1 MIFLLSALLL
11 AFTLILWRNQSSQK
25 TFIISVFAIIGAFI
39 IFGVNHTGPILYLAG
54 YTLVLVLLAFIVQLF
69 WESNRLTP
77 GQWNFNREAK
87 EYLRKNVNFADPLLF
102 PGYHEVK
109 HVGSGGMA
117 NVYRAFRDSDGQ
129 VVALKIPVGR
139 YGKDEDYLRR
149 FHREA
154 EVVGYL
160 DHNNIVKTF
169 KHGVIGVKHYVEMEF
184 IEGRSL
190 DAYIE
195 SKELNVGTAIEITKL
210 LISAL
215 NHIHGAGVIHRD
227 IKPSNIMIK
236 EGGFVGEPSRVNS
249 DAVKLMDFGIAGGK
263 DVTSRGFDGQRG
275 GTPIYMSPEQARG
288 LEIDHRSDIYSLGLV
303 LYEMLT
309 NQTAFGGISEVTG
322 HQQGFQVPPSPRQVN
337 YCISGI
343 LDHLVMRMIA
353 KDPNE
358 RPALREIQ
366 DTLLRD
372 DVQDVLR
379 ADLTSQLVLIV
390 SSHQG
395 VVRILD
401 SQGAPYK
408 TLGDIG
414 VGPRSFTTTPMSVSV
429 DSNGNY
435 FLAVPGDRLGSDR
448 HHMIHKLAPDGTLL
462 DAFGVYGMS
471 SGELLQPVATAVIPD
486 DSVLVL
492 DSETHL
498 VQRFSHD
505 GEHLSSFGGRG
516 TGNGL
521 FNNPRDLCVGPDGSV
536 YVLDYGNR
544 QIQEFT
550 VDGIYAT
557 RWAFFVDSEQ
567 DRTRLLDGLTVDK
580 SGNLYVS
587 DVMGGRVRL
596 ISPEG
601 KVVRSYPIE
610 SVDGDPK
617 DTLIDLGVDVNGIL
631 YAVRRGGHLIR
642 KLGRDS
648 KLLDSIEVYSPVMNM
663 IVNAQ

>member
-1 MIFLLSALLL
+1 
-11 AFTLILWRNQSSQK
+11 
-25 TFIISVFAIIGAFI
+25 
-39 IFGVNHTGPILYLAG
+39 
-54 YTLVLVLLAFIVQLF
+54 
-69 WESNRLTP
+69 
-77 GQWNFNREAK
+77 
-87 EYLRKNVNFADPLLF
+87 
-102 PGYHEVK
+102 
-109 HVGSGGMA
+109 
-117 NVYRAFRDSDGQ
+117 
-129 VVALKIPVGR
+129 
-139 YGKDEDYLRR
+139 
-149 FHREA
+149 
-154 EVVGYL
+154 
-160 DHNNIVKTF
+160 
-169 KHGVIGVKHYVEMEF
+169 
-184 IEGRSL
+184 
-190 DAYIE
+190 
-195 SKELNVGTAIEITKL
+195 
-210 LISAL
+210 
-215 NHIHGAGVIHRD
+215 
-227 IKPSNIMIK
+227 
-236 EGGFVGEPSRVNS
+236 
-249 DAVKLMDFGIAGGK
+249 
-263 DVTSRGFDGQRG
+263 
-275 GTPIYMSPEQARG
+275 
-288 LEIDHRSDIYSLGLV
+288 
-303 LYEMLT
+303 
-309 NQTAFGGISEVTG
+309 
-322 HQQGFQVPPSPRQVN
+322 
-337 YCISGI
+337 
-343 LDHLVMRMIA
+343 
-353 KDPNE
+353 
-358 RPALREIQ
+358 
-366 DTLLRD
+366 
-372 DVQDVLR
+372 
-379 ADLTSQLVLIV
+379 
-390 SSHQG
+390 
-395 VVRILD
+395 
-401 SQGAPYK
+401 
-408 TLGDIG
+408 
-414 VGPRSFTTTPMSVSV
+414 
-429 DSNGNY
+429 
-435 FLAVPGDRLGSDR
+435 
-448 HHMIHKLAPDGTLL
+448 MIHKLAPDGTLL